1 MSVSSVKIAK
11 DRLKTLLIADRIQ
24 CTPDMTEHFTKDEYL
39 TISKYIELKPEDFH
53 VKINRSDIQI
63 LLTGERN

>member
-1 MSVSSVKIAK
+1 MSVPSVKIAK
-11 DRLKTLLIADRIQ
+11 DRLKTLLIA
-24 CTPDMTEHFTKDEYL
+24 EHFTKDVYL